1 MHTHK
6 TTETK
11 APLPKAL
18 PGFENVRR
26 YRDPASGNIIAKL
39 LPGDFYVTREDE
51 VLDTVLGSCVSACIR
66 NPKTGIGG
74 MNHFMLPH
82 PRNGEASDAWG
93 AVASSATRYGS
104 ASMEQLINKI
114 LHMGGSR
121 TDLEVK
127 IFGGARVLAAVTDVG
142 QNNVKFVRDFLRNEG
157 LRVVSED
164 VGNTTPRHIQYFP
177 VSGKVRVKHLG
188 GAQSAKLISEEASYS
203 KTLDKQPVAG
213 SIDLF

>member
-1 MHTHK
+1 MLSNTVDPK
-6 TTETK
+6 N
-11 APLPKAL
+11 PLPKAMS
-18 PGFENVRR
+18 GFDNVRR
-26 YRDPASGNIIAKL
+26 YRDPSSGNVIAKL

-82 PRNGEASDAWG
+82 PRNGEPSDSWG
-93 AVASSATRYGS
+93 ALASSATRYGS

-114 LHMGGSR
+114 LSAGGTR
-121 TDLEVK
+121 ADLEVK
-127 IFGGARVLAAVTDVG
+127 IFGGAKVLAAVTDVG
-142 QNNVKFVRDFLRNEG
+142 QGNVEFVRGFLKNEG
-157 LRVVSED
+157 LKVVSED

-188 GAQSAKLISEEASYS
+188 NSQSAKLISEEVSYS
-203 KTLDKQPVAG
+203 QALEKQPVAG